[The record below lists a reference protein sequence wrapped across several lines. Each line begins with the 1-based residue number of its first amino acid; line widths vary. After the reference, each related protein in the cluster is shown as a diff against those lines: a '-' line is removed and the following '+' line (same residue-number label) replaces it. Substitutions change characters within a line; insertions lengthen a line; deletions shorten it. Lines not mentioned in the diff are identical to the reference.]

1 MFGLNLINLL
11 LEFFNLFIK
20 ILGHGFLMVTEAG
33 NFSITVIVKLDTL
46 IDRHCWDC
54 GRVYTMLICFEEL
67 V

>member
-1 MFGLNLINLL
+1 MLGLNLIYLL

-20 ILGHGFLMVTEAG
+20 ILGHCLLMVTEAG
-33 NFSITVIVKLDTL
+33 NLSIAIIVKLDTL

-54 GRVYTMLICFEEL
+54 GRVYTMLISFEQL